1 MRILWHPILIDTCI
15 YSLYIARYSGTIHY
29 LLEFCLFGAKKSII
43 FKLIDDFEQ
52 DFTFTD

>member
-29 LLEFCLFGAKKSII
+29 LLECCLFGAKKSII